1 MSVELEAI
9 IVLGMFSL
17 FCIAIIIAFGEGLDD
32 K

>member
-17 FCIAIIIAFGEGLDD
+17 FCIGIIILFEDGL